1 MCHTDNEVLD
11 ILKLQSIRSESI
23 QSEFMVINNF
33 DIVFLWKLSISLE
46 LENSAFYRGTGKMYL
61 HEMGIQQAH

>member
-11 ILKLQSIRSESI
+11 ILKLQNIRSESI

-33 DIVFLWKLSISLE
+33 DIVFLWNLSISLE
-46 LENSAFYRGTGKMYL
+46 LENSAFYWGTGKN
-61 HEMGIQQAH
+61 GFT